1 MLKRSLFLA
10 GLVLTVTISA
20 TFASEQYNSPE
31 MKQLFSLLPDDA
43 VAVVRLA
50 GIEQGA
56 KHLND
61 FLLPAAGLPLG
72 GELEN
77 IATEALELKT
87 LDGIDKTKPIWIF
100 ASLEGDDDVKLA
112 LVAPVT
118 DKSTVIEK
126 SELEEF
132 EPGIYNKK
140 RHPLIFRDNSLLVY
154 DGEIPVKMKNWFL
167 NADLNKLTN
176 WQTDQKEDLS
186 LWINNDKLTPFLKE
200 ISEELIG
207 GLSETMSMA
216 PFMSANVVPMLEIEV
231 GWILDLMDQ
240 ISITRLDIQL
250 SAEQAQLRK
259 RVSVKPVTPFAE
271 YINIAKMVDSSKVI
285 SLIKPADFV
294 SAVMNIDPKLYEMT
308 KDRFLSDFEKLDM
321 PTDGFKKIM
330 EDIEDIYTGPI
341 GLTMNV
347 AEQSKNPM
355 ALTEL
360 IEIKDAKKALE
371 AFDSMAEIIQS
382 SAGIMQPATGV
393 KIEVEE
399 EKNIGTYKDISYS
412 KLGIRYKFDDP
423 ESPLAEMM
431 KMNDIDYYYA
441 IYKDL
446 LVFTSEDMPKVLDRL
461 MQNVDVTDVK
471 KMITPDAFLW
481 ARINVLEGIN
491 FAKAQMSQ
499 VLKGGI
505 NPLLMIEVP
514 KDAGNPGL
522 TIDAYVEDGD
532 MVSRL
537 IIPVKEITAV
547 KNAVL
552 GSMMKQN
559 SH

>member
-1 MLKRSLFLA
+1 
-10 GLVLTVTISA
+10 
-20 TFASEQYNSPE
+20 
-31 MKQLFSLLPDDA
+31 
-43 VAVVRLA
+43 
-50 GIEQGA
+50 
-56 KHLND
+56 
-61 FLLPAAGLPLG
+61 
-72 GELEN
+72 
-77 IATEALELKT
+77 
-87 LDGIDKTKPIWIF
+87 
-100 ASLEGDDDVKLA
+100 
-112 LVAPVT
+112 
-118 DKSTVIEK
+118 
-126 SELEEF
+126 
-132 EPGIYNKK
+132 
-140 RHPLIFRDNSLLVY
+140 
-154 DGEIPVKMKNWFL
+154 
-167 NADLNKLTN
+167 
-176 WQTDQKEDLS
+176 
-186 LWINNDKLTPFLKE
+186 
-200 ISEELIG
+200 
-207 GLSETMSMA
+207 
-216 PFMSANVVPMLEIEV
+216 
-231 GWILDLMDQ
+231 
-240 ISITRLDIQL
+240 
-250 SAEQAQLRK
+250 
-259 RVSVKPVTPFAE
+259 
-271 YINIAKMVDSSKVI
+271 
-285 SLIKPADFV
+285 
-294 SAVMNIDPKLYEMT
+294 
-308 KDRFLSDFEKLDM
+308 
-321 PTDGFKKIM
+321 M